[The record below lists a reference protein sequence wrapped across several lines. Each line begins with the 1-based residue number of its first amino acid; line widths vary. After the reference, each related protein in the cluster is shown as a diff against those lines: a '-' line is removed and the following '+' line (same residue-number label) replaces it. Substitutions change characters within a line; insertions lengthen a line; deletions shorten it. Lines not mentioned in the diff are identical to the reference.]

1 MLVNHSSGLSSL
13 HSSAKATQPQPTQ
26 GENSSFNSLLDQ
38 MKLSGGPVK
47 AKLDPPTGANLLD
60 QMKLSGGPVKAK
72 LDPPTGANLLDQMK
86 LSGGPVKAKLDPPT
100 GANLLDQMKLSGGPV
115 KAKLDPIK
123 EIESLAQPEL
133 SHQLSNMQ
141 QVTSIFNTR
150 LLLQE
155 KTFI

>member
-1 MLVNHSSGLSSL
+1 MLVNHSIDLNRL
-13 HSSAKATQPQPTQ
+13 HSAVKTTQQQPTQ

-72 LDPPTGANLLDQMK
+72 LDP
-86 LSGGPVKAKLDPPT
+86 
-100 GANLLDQMKLSGGPV
+100 
-115 KAKLDPIK
+115 IK
-123 EIESLAQPEL
+123 GTESLAQPEL
-133 SHQLSNMQ
+133 SHKLSNMQ

-150 LLLQE
+150 LLLQK

>member
-26 GENSSFNSLLDQ
+26 GENSSFNS
-38 MKLSGGPVK
+38 
-47 AKLDPPTGANLLD
+47 
-60 QMKLSGGPVKAK
+60 
-72 LDPPTGANLLDQMK
+72 LLDQMK